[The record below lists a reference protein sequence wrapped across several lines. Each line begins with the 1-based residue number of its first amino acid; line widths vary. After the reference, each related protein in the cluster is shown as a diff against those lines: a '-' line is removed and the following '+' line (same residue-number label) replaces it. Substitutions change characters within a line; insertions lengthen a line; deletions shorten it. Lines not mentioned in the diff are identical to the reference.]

1 MGLPSRT
8 ATILASQVGADVLF
22 LLTDV
27 ERVCLDYG
35 KATQREVEEMTV
47 SEARRY
53 LAEGQ
58 FPPGSMGPKVEAA
71 VAFVEAGGKRAII
84 GSLAKA
90 AEAVAGTSGTRIVAG

>member
-1 MGLPSRT
+1 MGLPSRA

-27 ERVCLDYG
+27 EHLCLDFG
-35 KATQREVEEMTV
+35 KPTQREVEEMTV

-71 VAFVEAGGKRAII
+71 VAFIEAGGKKAII
-84 GSLAKA
+84 GSLTRA